1 MTIAARL
8 QHYLDG
14 QGVGYDTVPHQRT
27 STSAGSAQATHV
39 PGDRLAKPVVI
50 HHDGGYVLAV
60 VPSTHRVEL
69 GVVRDIL
76 GGRPGLATEAEIAR
90 LFDDCELGAVP
101 PIGAAYGLPVLLDE
115 SLDGAADLYF
125 EGGDHRTLVHVSG
138 DAFQTLTKDAR
149 RARFSHSAESA

>member
-1 MTIAARL
+1 MAANAPPAPAPREANMTIAARL

-76 GGRPGLATEAEIAR
+76 GGHPGLATEAEIAR

-101 PIGAAYGLPVLLDE
+101 PIGAALRSAGAVGREPGRCRGYLL
-115 SLDGAADLYF
+115 
-125 EGGDHRTLVHVSG
+125 R
-138 DAFQTLTKDAR
+138 
-149 RARFSHSAESA
+149 